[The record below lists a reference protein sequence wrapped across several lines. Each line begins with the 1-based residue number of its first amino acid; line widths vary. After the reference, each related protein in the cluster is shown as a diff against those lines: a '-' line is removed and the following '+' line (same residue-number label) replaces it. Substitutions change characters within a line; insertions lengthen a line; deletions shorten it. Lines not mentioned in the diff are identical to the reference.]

1 MAGRNKKS
9 ETKPKPAVELDR
21 SIAPNL
27 KRWRKTRGYSQEEL
41 ADRAEL
47 HRTEVG
53 LLENSG
59 REPKYGIILKL
70 AGALEISPGE
80 LFKGAAFV
88 PAESEKGHFA
98 YDQPKPDPD

>member
-1 MAGRNKKS
+1 MAGRKKKT
-9 ETKPKPAVELDR
+9 ETEPKPAVELDR

-27 KRWRKTRGYSQEEL
+27 RHWRKARGYSQEEL

-59 REPKYGIILKL
+59 REPKFGIILKL
-70 AGALEISPGE
+70 AGALEIEPGE

-88 PAESEKGHFA
+88 PAEAKKGFFA
-98 YDQPKPDPD
+98 YDKPKPDTN